1 MADRLVQGQVTRA
14 QEAEDSYALRR
25 ELASMK
31 QKELLTEQ
39 ELERAYRKIE
49 ELTEVR
55 TINCF
60 TFLFTSLSFHKCQLK
75 LFSSR
80 IGML

>member
-49 ELTEVR
+49 ELTEVLQLL
-55 TINCF
+55 
-60 TFLFTSLSFHKCQLK
+60 LFYF
-75 LFSSR
+75 
-80 IGML
+80 